1 VNLLH
6 VTHLSP
12 GVGIAGLLTGL
23 TGAAG
28 GAGGL
33 LTGLA
38 DGWGMQEAA
47 YQAVGVGLFYTATA
61 GIVFG
66 GSLILLRS
74 YTTYLEAAR
83 IEMETQLR
91 EQAGFGE
98 PEPEPEPEPRL
109 SNHNGIYIDNGG
121 YAIKAMRSKHK
132 RKTGQVA
139 PSYATDAHQQIIGR
153 VALDQTG
160 EGATGQDVMWFDVSR
175 GMWQMSKG
183 LDARGWK
190 ITEEIWVNAGNPFS
204 QRQFRGMMKYME
216 GRGLAQR
223 RGRGKNSP
231 RELTNYGRRIMQT
244 LRVSPDPR
252 PTERIEI

>member
-6 VTHLSP
+6 VTHSP
-12 GVGIAGLLTGL
+12 GPVAAGVLTGL
-23 TGAAG
+23 TSALG

-33 LTGLA
+33 FTGLA
-38 DGWGMQEAA
+38 DGMGMKEAVYMA
-47 YQAVGVGLFYTATA
+47 AGPACFYAATGL
-61 GIVFG
+61 IVFG
-66 GSLILLRS
+66 GSLIVLRAH
-74 YTTYLEAAR
+74 AAQLQAER
-83 IEMETQLR
+83 IRGEIQLR

-98 PEPEPEPEPRL
+98 PEPEPEPEPRMT
-109 SNHNGIYIDNGG
+109 NHNGIYIDNDG

-132 RKTGQVA
+132 RKAGQVA
-139 PSYATDAHQQIIGR
+139 PAYATDAHQQIIGR

-175 GMWQMSKG
+175 GMWQLSKG
-183 LDARGWK
+183 LDDRGWK
-190 ITEEIWVNAGNPFS
+190 ITEELWVNAGNPFS

-231 RELTNYGRRIMQT
+231 RELTNYGRRVMQT
-244 LRVSPDPR
+244 LRASPAPR
-252 PTERIEI
+252 PAERIEI